1 MKVLLAEDDPVSL
14 RVLLRAMERLGH
26 ECQSA
31 TDGNAAWD
39 LFCRST
45 PDVIISDWA
54 MPGMDG
60 LELCRNVRSGGP
72 AAYTYFIF
80 LTGHDDKQSFLEGM
94 RAGADDYL
102 MKPID
107 LEALEARM
115 IAAARVMSLH
125 HRLVEAARTDPLTGV
140 GNRLRL
146 RDDLEVLYARVER
159 YGHAYAAALC
169 DVDHFKRYND
179 AHGHVAGDDVLIRV
193 AQVISAQLRSGDAVY
208 RYGGEELLVLLP
220 EQTLGGAHTAM
231 ERLRAAVEATT
242 PVTVSV
248 GVATIA
254 RSDGPPWE
262 AWIARADEALYR
274 AKAEGRNRVCV
285 WPSDAAP
292 VADRLDP

>member
-1 MKVLLAEDDPVSL
+1 MKVLLAEDDPISM
-14 RVLLRAMERLGH
+14 RVLLRAMEQLGH
-26 ECQSA
+26 ECQA
-31 TDGNAAWD
+31 ARDGEEAWA
-39 LFCRST
+39 LFRRGT

-54 MPGMDG
+54 MPGTDG
-60 LELCRNVRSGGP
+60 LELCRRVRAGGP

-80 LTGHDDKQSFLEGM
+80 MTGHDDKQSFLEGM

-107 LEALEARM
+107 LDALQARM
-115 IAAARVMSLH
+115 IAASRVMALH
-125 HRLVEAARTDPLTGV
+125 HRLVQAARTDPLTGV

-146 RDDLEVLYARVER
+146 RDDLDALYARVAR

-179 AHGHVAGDDVLIRV
+179 THGHVAGDDALIRV
-193 AQVISAQLRSGDAVY
+193 AQVIAAQLRTGDAVY

-220 EQTLGGAHTAM
+220 EQTLAGAHIAM
-231 ERLRAAVEATT
+231 ERVRAAVEEGT
-242 PVTVSV
+242 PVTVSI

-262 AWIARADEALYR
+262 AWIARADEALYQ
-274 AKAEGRNRVCV
+274 AKAAGRNRICA
-285 WPSDAAP
+285 WGGE
-292 VADRLDP
+292 